1 MVTPTKD
8 VTVAEL
14 AILEK
19 LWEHRSASAK
29 ELSLWLY
36 GSAGASD
43 IATVQ
48 KLLSRLEAK
57 ECVTRDREQW
67 PHLFYAAITRDD
79 LITQRL
85 QATANELSDGSIGS
99 LITHLVQA
107 NKLSARQ
114 RDRLRKMLDDMDKK

>member
-1 MVTPTKD
+1 MVSPTKD

-19 LWEHRSASAK
+19 LWEHGSAAAK

-48 KLLSRLEAK
+48 KLLSRLEGK
-57 ECVTRDREQW
+57 ECVRRDRDEW
-67 PHLFYAAITRDD
+67 PHIFYPAITRED
-79 LITQRL
+79 LISQRL
-85 QATANELSDGSIGS
+85 QATADELCDGAMSS

-107 NKLSARQ
+107 NKLNARQ
-114 RDRLRKMLDDMDKK
+114 RDRLRKMLDEMDNK

>member
-19 LWEHRSASAK
+19 LWEHGSAPAK

-36 GSAGASD
+36 GSAGPSD

-57 ECVTRDREQW
+57 DCVTRDREQW
-67 PHLFYAAITRDD
+67 PHLFYPAITRED
-79 LITQRL
+79 LISQRL
-85 QATANELSDGSIGS
+85 QATADELCDGAIGS

-107 NKLSARQ
+107 NKLNARQ